1 MIYFQQKHQTRWQTA
16 NIISGKAI
24 KLDRVAALG
33 KIYNYKELYKILYF
47 KIWSS
52 IFKTNLIIII
62 FSTIKKREYLKIP
75 IPKMYE
81 LGNPRKDIDTSTY
94 FKINI
99 SLSNLTTS
107 LFCECSHMKL
117 R

>member
-52 IFKTNLIIII
+52 I
-62 FSTIKKREYLKIP
+62 
-75 IPKMYE
+75 
-81 LGNPRKDIDTSTY
+81 
-94 FKINI
+94 
-99 SLSNLTTS
+99 
-107 LFCECSHMKL
+107 
-117 R
+117 